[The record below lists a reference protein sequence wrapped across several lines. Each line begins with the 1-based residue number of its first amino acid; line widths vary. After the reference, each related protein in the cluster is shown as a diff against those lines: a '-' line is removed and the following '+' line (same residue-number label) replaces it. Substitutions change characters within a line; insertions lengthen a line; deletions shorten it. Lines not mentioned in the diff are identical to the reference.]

1 MTINTPSRQ
10 EVKSTL
16 KKVRA
21 AKKQF
26 NTDWD
31 DINELSES
39 EKEAIKRANME
50 QLEEVVNELQ
60 EEMVSE
66 EQEDEE
72 ISRIEE
78 VETIEDRN
86 MNELIDGNL

>member
-26 NTDWD
+26 NTDWN

-39 EKEAIKRANME
+39 EKEALKRANME
-50 QLEEVVNELQ
+50 QLEELVDELK
-60 EEMVSE
+60 EEMISE
-66 EQEDEE
+66 EQKDEE

-78 VETIEDRN
+78 TENIEDRN